1 LNYIKIKH
9 NGGMK
14 KMEDEKVQD
23 SVSEEVI
30 KDTGMEKVDNA
41 LNRMLG
47 KDSEATEKIKSL
59 F

>member
-1 LNYIKIKH
+1 
-9 NGGMK
+9 
-14 KMEDEKVQD
+14 MEDEKVQD

-59 F
+59 FWNKFM